1 MKTLILA
8 PQNMTTRSYLLPS
21 PPRAQQ
27 TGNYD
32 FAWAM
37 LVLETVM
44 DESDYCAEYPA
55 DGTLVFGNVTLD
67 GAAVSWD
74 TTVTKTEC
82 AQDLQV
88 TAAGDIAT
96 LTWNPN

>member
-1 MKTLILA
+1 
-8 PQNMTTRSYLLPS
+8 
-21 PPRAQQ
+21 
-27 TGNYD
+27 
-32 FAWAM
+32 M
-37 LVLETVM
+37 LVLETIM

-74 TTVTKTEC
+74 TTVTKTDC

-88 TAAGDIAT
+88 TAAGDAAT

>member
-1 MKTLILA
+1 
-8 PQNMTTRSYLLPS
+8 MTTRPYLLPS

-74 TTVTKTEC
+74 TTVTKTDC
-82 AQDLQV
+82 SQDLQV
-88 TAAGDIAT
+88 TAAGDVAT